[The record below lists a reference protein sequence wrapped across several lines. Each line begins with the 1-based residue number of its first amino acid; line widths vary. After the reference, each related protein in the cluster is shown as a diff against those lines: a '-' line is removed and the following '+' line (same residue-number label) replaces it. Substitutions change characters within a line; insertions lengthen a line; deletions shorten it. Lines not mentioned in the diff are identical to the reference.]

1 MSITK
6 KMVLSNIILLIVPVI
21 ALFFIDIVLGYLIIV
36 SLNGS
41 TGAFITL
48 RFISI
53 ILVFLLVNVTI
64 SWLVSRH
71 IIRPIQML
79 NEHARK
85 IGEGD
90 LDTPVT
96 VNRNDEIGSLSDSFE
111 AMRKNLKTLREKED
125 AYNRNRQI
133 LMAGLSHDL
142 KTPLTSMKGYVNG
155 IADGVADTVEKRHR
169 YAETINQS
177 IERME
182 SMIDELFLYSK
193 LDLEEVEFHFS
204 PVQLA
209 SYFSDII
216 SEYQLDHPEIMIELQ
231 GSQHLAVSADR
242 EQFYRA
248 VSNIIGNSIKYR
260 GQEPLLIQINIFS
273 KDGSVYIDIKDNGAG
288 IDEHDL
294 PHVFETFYRTD
305 QSRNSTTGGSGL
317 GLAIVKRIIEK
328 HDGEI
333 NISSLLNKETVVSI
347 KLPQVM
353 L

>member
-111 AMRKNLKTLREKED
+111 TMRKNLKTLREKED

-209 SYFSDII
+209 PYFSDIV

>member
-209 SYFSDII
+209 PYFSDIV

>member
-111 AMRKNLKTLREKED
+111 TMRKNLKTLREKED

-155 IADGVADTVEKRHR
+155 IADGVADTEEKRHR

-260 GQEPLLIQINIFS
+260 GQEPLLIKINIFS

>member
-111 AMRKNLKTLREKED
+111 TMRKNLKALREKED

-155 IADGVADTVEKRHR
+155 IADGVADTEEKRHR

-260 GQEPLLIQINIFS
+260 GQEPLLIKINIFS

>member
-21 ALFFIDIVLGYLIIV
+21 ALFFIDIILGYLIIV

-41 TGAFITL
+41 TGTFITL

-209 SYFSDII
+209 PYFSDIV

>member
-21 ALFFIDIVLGYLIIV
+21 SLFFIDIVLGYLIIV

-41 TGAFITL
+41 TGTFITL

-111 AMRKNLKTLREKED
+111 TMRKNLKTLREKED

-169 YAETINQS
+169 YTETINQS

-182 SMIDELFLYSK
+182 SMINELFLYSK

-209 SYFSDII
+209 PYFSDIV

-273 KDGSVYIDIKDNGAG
+273 KDGFVYIDIKDNGAG